1 MNKAQPSEISAQ
13 ERFIIAIRDCACRLA
28 ARQEREKIL
37 NETASCFA
45 EFSSASDA
53 LIIDISRDSLELYR
67 SSENGEEPETTV
79 VLEESVAPLLDLL
92 RDRYLT
98 ELGIRVFNLRIVDPP
113 DGIPDDFIAEA
124 LEELGV
130 NQGFILP
137 LTVARHYFAE
147 NVQGFLLLKNVP
159 SHKFADPGHL
169 ALLRMATDLLSLTGD
184 NTELGYALA
193 RLRPTDQT
201 TGLASNHKLMSQ
213 LLEEV
218 ERAKY
223 LNRSFALVLADIDNF
238 KSFNLRQG
246 YRFGD
251 LVVKTVADD
260 LLLESRPID
269 MVSRWGSEE
278 YLVLLPEVG
287 PAEAMDFAERCRKRV
302 AEHPITPN
310 DYLEE
315 IFVSLSFGISLFP
328 EHGNSA
334 EHLLRNVEL
343 ALLQSKLSGRNRSTV
358 WSEEFLLAD
367 V

>member
-1 MNKAQPSEISAQ
+1 
-13 ERFIIAIRDCACRLA
+13 
-28 ARQEREKIL
+28 
-37 NETASCFA
+37 
-45 EFSSASDA
+45 
-53 LIIDISRDSLELYR
+53 
-67 SSENGEEPETTV
+67 
-79 VLEESVAPLLDLL
+79 LLDLL
-92 RDRYLT
+92 RDRYLS

-124 LEELGV
+124 LEEIGV
-130 NQGFILP
+130 SQGFILP

-260 LLLESRPID
+260 LLIESRPID

-287 PAEAMDFAERCRKRV
+287 PTEALDFAERCRKRV